1 MGLIDDHPHKW
12 PAPLQA
18 LEHRT
23 FRWLWIATFVS
34 NSGSWMQRVA
44 TAWLVYTLGNSE
56 AWLGFDAA
64 MAAIPTFLVLPFSG
78 VLADRFDRRGVLI
91 LANILNAS
99 FAVLLAAIW
108 WSGSLAA
115 WHLLIGSFLSA
126 MVTAL
131 ASPASQ
137 ALVPTA
143 AGEDHIPNAV
153 ALNSFQYNV
162 ARAVGPAIGG
172 LALVSVGAGWCF
184 ILNALTYLG
193 LIFAVLSVPSLAKP
207 LGRKA
212 SALESAKEGLHF
224 FQHNTNVRRSIALVL
239 ILAFGGAPMVMLL
252 PAIAKGVLNE
262 GATGY
267 TLLLSGF
274 GVGAALAGALLTF
287 LRPSRLPQWII
298 GAAIICAV
306 CHVAIVFTSTM
317 AIAVAIAVIAGW
329 AFVGAMIELGTQL
342 ISETPDEL
350 RGRISAVQQLS
361 FRTAQPLG
369 GIIGALIARYAGIQV
384 AFIGFGLLLVLGVP
398 TVLSFCK
405 NSKLR

>member
-1 MGLIDDHPHKW
+1 
-12 PAPLQA
+12 
-18 LEHRT
+18 
-23 FRWLWIATFVS
+23 
-34 NSGSWMQRVA
+34 MQRVA
-44 TAWLVYTLGNSE
+44 TAWLIYTLGNSE

-78 VLADRFDRRGVLI
+78 VLADCFDRRGVLI
-91 LANILNAS
+91 LANILNAIL
-99 FAVLLAAIW
+99 AIALAAIW
-108 WSGSLAA
+108 WSGSLAV
-115 WHLLIGSFLSA
+115 WHLLIGSLLSA
-126 MVTAL
+126 MVAAL

-137 ALVPTA
+137 SLVPTA

-193 LIFAVLSVPSLAKP
+193 LIFALLAVPSLAKP

-212 SALESAKEGLHF
+212 SALESAKEGLDF
-224 FQHNTNVRRSIALVL
+224 LRHNTNVRLSIALVL
-239 ILAFGGAPMVMLL
+239 ILAFGGAPMVTLL
-252 PAIAKGVLNE
+252 PVIAKGVLNE
-262 GATGY
+262 GAAGY
-267 TLLLSGF
+267 SMLLSGF

-287 LRPSRLPQWII
+287 LRPSRLPKWII
-298 GAAIICAV
+298 GAAIICAI
-306 CHVAIVFTSTM
+306 CHVAIVFTSTL
-317 AIAVAIAVIAGW
+317 AIAVSIALIAGC

-342 ISETPDEL
+342 IFETPDEL

-369 GIIGALIARYAGIQV
+369 GLIGALIARYSGIQV
-384 AFIGFGLLLVLGVP
+384 AFIGFGLLLVLGVL
-398 TVLSFCK
+398 TVLLFCK
-405 NSKLR
+405 HPKLR

>member
-1 MGLIDDHPHKW
+1 M
-12 PAPLQA
+12 
-18 LEHRT
+18 RC
-23 FRWLWIATFVS
+23 V
-34 NSGSWMQRVA
+34 
-44 TAWLVYTLGNSE
+44 
-56 AWLGFDAA
+56 
-64 MAAIPTFLVLPFSG
+64 
-78 VLADRFDRRGVLI
+78 
-91 LANILNAS
+91 
-99 FAVLLAAIW
+99 AVLLAAIW

-162 ARAVGPAIGG
+162 ARAAGPAIGG

-193 LIFAVLSVPSLAKP
+193 LILAVLAVPNLEKP

-224 FQHNTNVRRSIALVL
+224 LQHNTNVRRSIAIVL
-239 ILAFGGAPMVMLL
+239 ILAFGGAPMVTLL

-267 TLLLSGF
+267 TMLLSGF
-274 GVGAALAGALLTF
+274 GVGAALAGAMLTF
-287 LRPSRLPQWII
+287 LRPSQLPKWII
-298 GAAIICAV
+298 AAAITFAV
-306 CHVAIVFTSTM
+306 CQVAIVFTNTM

-369 GIIGALIARYAGIQV
+369 GLIGALIARYAGIQV

-405 NSKLR
+405 HPKLR